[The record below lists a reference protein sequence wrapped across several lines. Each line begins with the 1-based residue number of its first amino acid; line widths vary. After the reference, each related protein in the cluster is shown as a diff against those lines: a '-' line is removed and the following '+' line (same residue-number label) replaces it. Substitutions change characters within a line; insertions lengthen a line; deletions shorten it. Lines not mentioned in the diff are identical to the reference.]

1 MLIEKIFQNFNI
13 VNYNKSFIHNGF
25 SFIYTNVKLQTF
37 PLFTIVFTYVNYNY
51 YICNMNINDR
61 FTKILEYSGFTA
73 SEFAD
78 EIDVQRSSI
87 SHIISGRN
95 KPSLEFIVKIKNRF
109 PEISWDWIILG
120 QGEMLQNDSALSTSE
135 SKINLEEENSSP
147 DLFTLIDEDYK
158 NEIFIQENLQKE
170 TPRESNTPFPTPKK
184 EKISD
189 SQRLEVQEDI
199 SEVQNIVNQSI
210 TNNSTENK
218 IKRIVFFYENGKF
231 EAFEP

>member
-1 MLIEKIFQNFNI
+1 
-13 VNYNKSFIHNGF
+13 
-25 SFIYTNVKLQTF
+25 
-37 PLFTIVFTYVNYNY
+37 
-51 YICNMNINDR
+51 MNINDR

-120 QGEMLQNDSALSTSE
+120 QGEMLQNNSALSTSE

-199 SEVQNIVNQSI
+199 SEVQNIVNQSV
-210 TNNSTENK
+210 NNNTTENK

>member
-1 MLIEKIFQNFNI
+1 
-13 VNYNKSFIHNGF
+13 
-25 SFIYTNVKLQTF
+25 
-37 PLFTIVFTYVNYNY
+37 
-51 YICNMNINDR
+51 MNINDR

-109 PEISWDWIILG
+109 PEITWDWIILG
-120 QGEMLQNDSALSTSE
+120 QGEMLQNNSSLSTSE

-170 TPRESNTPFPTPKK
+170 TPREFNTPFPTPKK

-189 SQRLEVQEDI
+189 SQRL
-199 SEVQNIVNQSI
+199 
-210 TNNSTENK
+210 
-218 IKRIVFFYENGKF
+218 
-231 EAFEP
+231 